1 MILVDAVPPNRDWG
15 KTPVT
20 DEQNTAEHKTPPV
33 GFSLLR
39 QSWFRAI
46 ARYFDPG
53 LLIEQGLRSAYN
65 DSPVVNEA
73 LVNRYYELMMREG
86 TRGAI
91 LARSGNWNAAPVD
104 LTSLTQPTLV
114 MWGAQDSVIPV
125 SVAYQFKAN
134 LPNNCTI
141 IYQDLGHIPMEEA
154 PSRTAADVSEFLA
167 HHFGQQTQAWR
178 PIQTLLGVSAAFAFL
193 VKQRGAGKV
202 FFTLHLNTSQ

>member
-1 MILVDAVPPNRDWG
+1 MGGGATWRYALSFPDRVSAMILVDAVPPNRDWG

-53 LLIEQGLRSAYN
+53 MLIEQGLRSAYN

-73 LVNRYYELMMREG
+73 LVDRYYELMMREG

-104 LTSLTQPTLV
+104 LSSLTQPTLV

-154 PSRTAADVSEFLA
+154 PSRTASDVSGFFA
-167 HHFGQQTQAWR
+167 HHLGQQTQSWR
-178 PIQTLLGVSAAFAFL
+178 PIQTCLE
-193 VKQRGAGKV
+193 
-202 FFTLHLNTSQ
+202 